1 MRQGPRSV
9 GDPPPPPRVSARCGF
24 ALVSCTC
31 QSSCLFL
38 LTRCRCSLLSSQPGP
53 QHGTRPLLPRFP
65 QTTHA
70 RQVGAIDLTKDP
82 GAVVGGGRGGLASQ
96 SVKGHRSKCNI
107 FLSRLIN
114 TVCLHGLEKSTAH
127 SPLIPVVICSIKC
140 DNGRAPWLFPRPL
153 RPARPGGPAE
163 GCVRVIASPRGPA
176 SHHAARRIS
185 PSPPLRLR
193 VHADSGHDSVS
204 RAEPPGSLHSA
215 LRVLALS
222 ESVRWE
228 RNAVLAPAAMNSFG
242 EANHH
247 SFVP

>member
-1 MRQGPRSV
+1 M
-9 GDPPPPPRVSARCGF
+9 
-24 ALVSCTC
+24 
-31 QSSCLFL
+31 
-38 LTRCRCSLLSSQPGP
+38 LLSVLPA
-53 QHGTRPLLPRFP
+53 GTPTRNTAPSSSVPTNHPRK
-65 QTTHA
+65 A
-70 RQVGAIDLTKDP
+70 
-82 GAVVGGGRGGLASQ
+82 GGRHRFDQRSWGSGWGREGGLASQ

-140 DNGRAPWLFPRPL
+140 DNGRASWLFPSPP
-153 RPARPGGPAE
+153 RPAGPGGPAE

-204 RAEPPGSLHSA
+204 CAEPPRSLHSA
-215 LRVLALS
+215 LRVLTLS

-228 RNAVLAPAAMNSFG
+228 RNAVLAPAATNSFIRQ
-242 EANHH
+242 
-247 SFVP
+247 SQPPFVP